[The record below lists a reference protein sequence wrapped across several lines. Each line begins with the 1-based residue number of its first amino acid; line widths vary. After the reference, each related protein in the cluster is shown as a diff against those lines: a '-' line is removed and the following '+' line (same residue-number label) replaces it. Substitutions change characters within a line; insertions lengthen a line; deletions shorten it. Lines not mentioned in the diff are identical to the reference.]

1 MMIRW
6 VIEYAEVNKIIK
18 QMKMEKKHQTQAT
31 KNMPSNH
38 IQTQSSK
45 MIGYNNHKIQTFP
58 ELTYSRRRK

>member
-1 MMIRW
+1 
-6 VIEYAEVNKIIK
+6 
-18 QMKMEKKHQTQAT
+18 MKMEKKHQTQAT

-38 IQTQSSK
+38 TQTQSSK